1 MKNMSGIIAVAVL
14 MLSAVA
20 AFAQKRQQSVQ
31 PEGFV
36 YVVTGK
42 TVLFNGY
49 PVHGASAL
57 YFEDLG
63 WGYGTDRYNAYYCGR
78 KMNASALDFKALTDG
93 YAKNLHDVFYRG
105 KKIRGAK
112 TASFKVLEDGYAQD
126 ALHTY
131 YNGQRVE

>member
-1 MKNMSGIIAVAVL
+1 MRNISRLIAVAVL

-20 AFAQKRQQSVQ
+20 AFAQQRQQPDK

-36 YVVTGK
+36 YVITGK

-49 PVHGASAL
+49 PVFGASAI
-57 YFEDLG
+57 YFKDLG
-63 WGYGTDRYNAYYCGR
+63 WGYGIDRHNAYYCGR

-93 YAKNLHDVFYRG
+93 YAKNMHDVFYLGR
-105 KKIRGAK
+105 KIRGAK

-126 ALHTY
+126 AFHTY
-131 YNGQRVE
+131 YNGKRVE